1 VPGDANG
8 AYDVFVY
15 DRQRDTTERVSVRTD
30 GRQVQ
35 VDSVF
40 PSVSGDGRYVA
51 FISRAPHL
59 VPNDTNQRTDVF
71 VHDRITGATKRV
83 SVATGGAE
91 ANGRSG
97 AYASI
102 SEDVAPVPLSARE
115 LQGRKL
121 RRVQLMQTHDGAPE
135 RAAAS
140 R

>member
-1 VPGDANG
+1 
-8 AYDVFVY
+8 
-15 DRQRDTTERVSVRTD
+15 
-30 GRQVQ
+30 

-40 PSVSGDGRYVA
+40 PSVSGEGRYVA